1 MLIGTQYERE
11 QSCGYKPR
19 RGVSWAG
26 PPPPAYMCVAF
37 CSTEDLQSNT
47 EFIGKAKYTPGRESL
62 THVLLSQPLN
72 TTTADA
78 SDKKV

>member
-26 PPPPAYMCVAF
+26 PPPPAYMCVAS
-37 CSTEDLQSNT
+37 CSTEDVQSNAGLLKN
-47 EFIGKAKYTPGRESL
+47 EN
-62 THVLLSQPLN
+62 THIWSGELN
-72 TTTADA
+72 ACPA
-78 SDKKV
+78 FAAFEHYSGGCI